1 VQKRLRWYAAEEEL
15 NCFEIGGASGRRF
28 LFVAAAAYS
37 AWEANIIGMV
47 GPGDDS
53 T

>member
-1 VQKRLRWYAAEEEL
+1 MRCEEKL
-15 NCFEIGGASGRRF
+15 NYFEIGGASGRRF